1 MTARSRLFVPG
12 WGAPASLYRRGL
24 PEGWE
29 VLELPS
35 FRQTG
40 GDLDRYREWLLEA
53 VDARQHPMTLAGHS
67 MGGALA
73 VLTAAREP
81 EWVERLILVSPAGLP
96 LAKPLRRSAL
106 TGLGQILRG
115 CYPLAAFRRMGAN
128 TLSAPRAALRL
139 ARDVH
144 DLDLT
149 PELQQLHAQGIPC
162 TVVACS
168 SDRLTTCA
176 HCRRVAELVGAD
188 YRELEAPGGHIWVI
202 TEPERLERELLG
214 PVTSSGALGG
224 GRLG

>member
-1 MTARSRLFVPG
+1 MPGSRLFLPG
-12 WGAPASLYRRGL
+12 WGAPASLYRRAL

-40 GDLDRYREWLLEA
+40 GDFERYREWLLEA
-53 VDARQHPMTLAGHS
+53 VAARSHPVTLAGHS

-73 VLTAAREP
+73 VLTAVDDP
-81 EWVERLILVSPAGLP
+81 GSVERLILVSPAGLP
-96 LAKPLRRSAL
+96 LAKPLRGSAL
-106 TGLGQILRG
+106 TALGQILRG
-115 CYPLAAFRRMGAN
+115 CYPLGAFRRMVTN
-128 TLSAPRAALRL
+128 TVSAPRAALRL

-149 PELQQLHAQGIPC
+149 PELRQLHAQGIPC

-188 YRELEAPGGHIWVI
+188 YRELEAPDGHIWVI
-202 TEPERLERELLG
+202 TQPGRLERELLG
-214 PVTSSGALGG
+214 PATSSGALGAD
-224 GRLG
+224 RLG